1 MSDEQQPG
9 PAPRGQ
15 QAYKAT
21 LDRVA
26 QRNEQAKKAA
36 ESARR
41 AHEDRVA
48 ATRRAASLRN
58 LGSKRRGGNNPGS
71 SGQR

>member
-1 MSDEQQPG
+1 MSDEQKPG
-9 PAPRGQ
+9 TPARGQ
-15 QAYKAT
+15 QAYKAS

-36 ESARR
+36 EASRR

-48 ATRRAASLRN
+48 ATRRAASLKD
-58 LGSKRRGGNNPGS
+58 LGSERRGGNNPGS